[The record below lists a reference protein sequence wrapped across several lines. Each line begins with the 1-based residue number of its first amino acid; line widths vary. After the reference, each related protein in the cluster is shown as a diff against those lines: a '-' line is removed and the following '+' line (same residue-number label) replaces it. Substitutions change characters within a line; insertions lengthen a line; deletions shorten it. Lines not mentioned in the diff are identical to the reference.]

1 MIVIDNYGVNDDN
14 YDGNYDG
21 NENNDNIDYH
31 RCCAAN
37 APLCATRRVR
47 M

>member
-1 MIVIDNYGVNDDN
+1 MIGVEGDYGYDDS
-14 YDGNYDG
+14 YDD
-21 NENNDNIDYH
+21 NNDNIDYH

-37 APLCATRRVR
+37 APLCATRRVK